1 MNRFKKPEGFDKELK
16 MYEWMKQEKFEF
28 NKNSIMDG
36 KDIVMHD
43 WEDRMMKKHAEVVC
57 QNGGDILE
65 LGFGMGISA
74 GHIQQQ
80 DIKSHTIIEKD
91 KDVHKR
97 LCKWAE
103 DKPNVKII
111 FGDWYDNL
119 PDEKFDGVFFDTY
132 NDINRMFLPLRLL
145 SVFKETTIVSWFNT
159 YLAEDNIYSKSLL
172 QNSSVKYH
180 KVNIKIPEY
189 VDYFLKEY
197 KDEYFVPE
205 WSIGENDTK
214 EKYMKI
220 LHKMR
225 K

>member
-1 MNRFKKPEGFDKELK
+1 
-16 MYEWMKQEKFEF
+16 MYDFQKQEKFEF

-43 WEDRMMKKHAEVVC
+43 WEDKMMKKHAEVVC

-91 KDVHKR
+91 KDVYKR

-159 YLAEDNIYSKSLL
+159 YLDKDSIC
-172 QNSSVKYH
+172 SVKYH
-180 KVNIKIPEY
+180 KMNIKIPEY

-197 KDEYFVPE
+197 KDEYFIPE
-205 WSIGENDTK
+205 WRVGENDTK
-214 EKYMKI
+214 EKYMEI

>member
-1 MNRFKKPEGFDKELK
+1 M
-16 MYEWMKQEKFEF
+16 MYEFQKQEKFKF
-28 NKNSIMDG
+28 NECSIMDG
-36 KDIVMHD
+36 KDIVMHE
-43 WEDRMMKKHAEVVC
+43 WEHPMMKKHAEIVC

-74 GHIQQQ
+74 GYIQQQ
-80 DIKSHTIIEKD
+80 DIKSHTIIEKN
-91 KDVHKR
+91 KNVHER

-111 FGDWYDNL
+111 FGDWVDNL
-119 PDEKFDGVFFDTY
+119 PDKKFDGVFFDTY